1 MGTEGYVRVVRRLR
15 RRVTRCK
22 QTRRRP
28 AHKKGAAMNLSVKT
42 EVESSRATV
51 VVSGEV
57 DVSNADSLR
66 SAIDEVLA
74 ADGVQAVDVDMAD
87 APYIDS
93 TGIGVLVG
101 SAHKAHD
108 AGVAFAVVDAQ
119 DNVVRILGMLGVDEV
134 IDVRSSEGR

>member
-1 MGTEGYVRVVRRLR
+1 MGTEGYVRVVRRSR

-66 SAIDEVLA
+66 SAIDEALA

-101 SAHKAHD
+101 AAHRADEAGKALR
-108 AGVAFAVVDAQ
+108 VVRAQ
-119 DNVVRILGMLGVDEV
+119 DNVSRIFGMLGVDE
-134 IDVRSSEGR
+134 IIG

>member
-51 VVSGEV
+51 VVSG
-57 DVSNADSLR
+57 
-66 SAIDEVLA
+66 
-74 ADGVQAVDVDMAD
+74 
-87 APYIDS
+87 
-93 TGIGVLVG
+93 
-101 SAHKAHD
+101 
-108 AGVAFAVVDAQ
+108 
-119 DNVVRILGMLGVDEV
+119 
-134 IDVRSSEGR
+134 